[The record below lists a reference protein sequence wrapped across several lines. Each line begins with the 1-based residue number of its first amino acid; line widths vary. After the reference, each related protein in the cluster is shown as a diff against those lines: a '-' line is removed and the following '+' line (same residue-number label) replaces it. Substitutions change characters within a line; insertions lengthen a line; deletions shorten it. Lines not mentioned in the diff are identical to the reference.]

1 MTEKFQY
8 ISPGMIR
15 VPSETIEALRKRGM
29 DLKPVHLPLVEVK
42 QVVMKPLKPIK
53 ELRFQKLN
61 NVSCETSE

>member
-1 MTEKFQY
+1 MKIYQY

-15 VPSETIEALRKRGM
+15 VSSETIEALKKRGM
-29 DLKPVHLPLVEVK
+29 DLQPVHYPLFEIK
-42 QVVMKPLKPIK
+42 QVVMKPLKPVK